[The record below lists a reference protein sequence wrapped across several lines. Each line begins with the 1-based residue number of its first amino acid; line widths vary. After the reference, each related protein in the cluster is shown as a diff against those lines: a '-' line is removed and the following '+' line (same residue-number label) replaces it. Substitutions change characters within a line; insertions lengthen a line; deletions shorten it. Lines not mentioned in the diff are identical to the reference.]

1 MFNDESQLSGI
12 NNSIDLT
19 LPELNHKIEEASQY
33 EWWYNHHQIITII
46 SMILFIIGVLL
57 LIFIISAEGI
67 FKTIFGIVGFIL
79 LIVSFSLLASLYEA
93 KDQTEKKGLLIE
105 QRQDLKDEH
114 QKEQNEKE
122 LKQQP
127 LQYGKVQSVKL
138 NDKIIQI
145 KVNNHNYQAVDKY
158 QDLTND
164 GLADDVSKGSQIEYK
179 TIDNKINIKAV
190 ER

>member
-1 MFNDESQLSGI
+1 MFNNESQLSGI

-105 QRQDLKDEH
+105 QRQDLKNEQQ
-114 QKEQNEKE
+114 QKQKAKE
-122 LKQQP
+122 LKRQP
-127 LQYGKVQSVKL
+127 LQNGKVQSVKL
-138 NDKIIQI
+138 NDKAIQI
-145 KVNNHNYQAVDKY
+145 KVNNHNYKAIDKY
-158 QDLTND
+158 QEPIND
-164 GLADDVSKGSQIEYK
+164 GLADDVSEGSQIEYK